1 MSADEL
7 RVDVEACAYG
17 FRSDRDGLPVG
28 LTPVPLNTVWSYEAS
43 DPYALTVTIFCG
55 GSVKTWS
62 LSRESVTEAVSTLAH
77 RVGQGDTRLTT
88 FAFVWG
94 DLTILTLQSPSGT
107 LDLTFV
113 THDLVEFL
121 AGTEQIVAPGTEAAR
136 VEESLEHE
144 LLGFQP

>member
-7 RVDVEACAYG
+7 RVEVVACAHG
-17 FRSDRDGLPVG
+17 FRADRDGLPMGV
-28 LTPVPLNTVWSYEAS
+28 TPVPLDTVWVYKAS

-55 GSVKTWS
+55 VSVATWS

-77 RVGQGDTRLTT
+77 GVGLGDTRLST
-88 FAFVWG
+88 FAFAWG

-107 LDLTFV
+107 LDLTFA
-113 THDLVEFL
+113 TNDIVEFL
-121 AGTEQIVAPGTEAAR
+121 AGTEQIVALGAEAAR

-144 LLGFQP
+144 LLGLQP